1 MRQRE
6 PRKGAIHYEQ
16 PPESAFPASLT
27 LRARSHAA
35 TVFVL
40 LFLLYMFDYID
51 RLVVTS
57 LFPFMKADLGI
68 SDTQA
73 GLLVSAVYW
82 SIVVLAFPVSILI
95 DRWSRK
101 KSIALMVALWSLATG
116 AATFIRTFP
125 QLFITRLGVG
135 IGEAGYSPGGTA
147 MISALYP
154 AERRSRML
162 GIWNASI
169 PLGSALGVALGGFVA
184 VRWGWQR
191 AFGLV
196 AAPGLL
202 VGLLFLLFAR
212 DYRTVKLEVPQD
224 GGAPSR
230 KMRGAEIVQEFVRKP
245 SLLLTYL
252 GFAGNTFLSTAYLTW
267 LPSYFNR
274 YADVPMTQ
282 AGLKSA
288 SVLLFS
294 MVGAPLGGFLV
305 DRWMKRRGNARP
317 LFAGLASILSAAVWL
332 AAFGLLS
339 GTQQYCAFMLGAVVS
354 ALYISGACALTQD
367 VVHPGLWALSWSL
380 GVIVQN
386 LLGSSLGPLAV
397 GALSDRYGLRTA
409 MLVVPA
415 FSAIAGACF
424 IAASRF
430 YVADRQ
436 KEKGIQVELEQE
448 PRIA

>member
-1 MRQRE
+1 MS
-6 PRKGAIHYEQ
+6 G
-16 PPESAFPASLT
+16 
-27 LRARSHAA
+27 LRNSRGHAT

-73 GLLVSAVYW
+73 GLLVSVVYW

-101 KSIALMVALWSLATG
+101 KSIGLMVALWSIATG

-125 QLFITRLGVG
+125 QLLFTRMGVG

-154 AERRSRML
+154 VEKRSRML
-162 GIWNASI
+162 GLWNASI

-184 VRWGWQR
+184 ARWGWKH

-196 AAPGLL
+196 ALPGLA
-202 VGLLFLLFAR
+202 VGLLFFLFAR
-212 DYRTVKLEVPQD
+212 DYRTVKLEVPQED
-224 GGAPSR
+224 GTASR
-230 KMRGAEIVQEFVRKP
+230 KMRGVDIVREFVRKP
-245 SLLLTYL
+245 SLLLTYV

-274 YADVPMTQ
+274 YSDIPMSQ

-305 DRWMKRRGNARP
+305 DRWLKRRGNARP
-317 LFAGLASILSAAVWL
+317 LFAGLATILSVAVWL
-332 AAFGLLS
+332 VAFGLLS
-339 GTQQYCAFMLGAVVS
+339 GTPQYVCFMLGAVVS

-380 GVIVQN
+380 CVIVQN

-409 MLVVPA
+409 MLIVA
-415 FSAIAGACF
+415 CLFSHCGDLF
-424 IAASRF
+424 PGRF
-430 YVADRQ
+430 AVLRGRQ
-436 KEKGIQVELEQE
+436 RERKGD
-448 PRIA
+448 PD